1 MLSPLLPLLLLQGYK
16 AAGQHNYALANIKWA
31 TDYFIKCIGDGSSI
45 VVQVGNGN
53 QDHAIWGRPEDVKGP
68 VPVYIVTPQ
77 APGSDVVGAMAAALA
92 AASEVFK
99 SVDPKYSQQLLVAAQ
114 KGYE

>member
-1 MLSPLLPLLLLQGYK
+1 MSFLLLQGYK
-16 AAGQHNYALANIKWA
+16 AAGQYDYALGNIKWA
-31 TDYFIKCIGDGSSI
+31 SDYFIKCIGDGNSI

-53 QDHAIWGRPEDVKGP
+53 QDHANWDRPEDVKGP
-68 VPVYIVTPQ
+68 VPVYLVTPQ

-92 AASEVFK
+92 AASAVFK
-99 SVDPKYSQQLLVAAQ
+99 TVDPKYSQQLLLAAQ